1 MRRLWQSQKLFPS
14 SFTSYLLPGR
24 RANENWKSKL
34 LVYRTPELKNL
45 WQHQQQLESNTT
57 GKCRAPLTSSLTGSE
72 EHFKEFFMGFQ
83 RFKSLALQ
91 FRGLLDH
98 DTNLDEKWCQE
109 NALNKTFYN
118 YAHYQSR
125 EKTQ

>member
-1 MRRLWQSQKLFPS
+1 
-14 SFTSYLLPGR
+14 
-24 RANENWKSKL
+24 
-34 LVYRTPELKNL
+34 
-45 WQHQQQLESNTT
+45 
-57 GKCRAPLTSSLTGSE
+57 
-72 EHFKEFFMGFQ
+72 MGFQ
-83 RFKSLALQ
+83 RFKSLALLSEVE